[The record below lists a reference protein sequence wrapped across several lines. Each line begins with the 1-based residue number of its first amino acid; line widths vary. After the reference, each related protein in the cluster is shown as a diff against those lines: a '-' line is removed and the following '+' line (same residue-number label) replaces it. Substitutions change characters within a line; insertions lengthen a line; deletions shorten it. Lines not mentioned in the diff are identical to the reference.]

1 MKKTMTRK
9 EKVLRTALQMVAS
22 GGFQGAPIAELAA
35 KSKVAV
41 GTIYHHFANKDEMVA
56 AMYLLCKESL
66 ADSLTKVNDPK
77 ASSQKKFEKLW
88 DAYLDHAAKNPVEF
102 SFLDQYKSSPLI
114 TAAVVKSAEKF
125 DAAINVFI
133 KEGLKNKD
141 LRKSE
146 DAVLIEFF
154 NANVNAAARIH
165 VSKSKKKISS
175 KELAGLREMTWAGLK
190 K

>member
-1 MKKTMTRK
+1 MTRK

-41 GTIYHHFANKDEMVA
+41 GTIYHHFASKDEMVA

-66 ADSLTKVNDPK
+66 SESLTKAIDPK

-125 DAAINVFI
+125 DAPVNGWI

-141 LRKSE
+141 LRKAE
-146 DAVLIEFF
+146 DTVLIEYF

-165 VSKSKKKISS
+165 VSKAKKKLSS
-175 KELAGLREMTWAGLK
+175 KELAALRDMAWAGLK